1 MTKRNT
7 PKVPILKEVNFGKMQ
22 LCRVEHLLNTF
33 STYLSS
39 KLDSTPCNQNI
50 GEGESNI
57 DDKYVE
63 KVFNKCST
71 RQSCIFPKFTS
82 YRIGT
87 LVIKILVNP
96 SHTLTNFNHTALEN
110 VDVTTYILHPLQC
123 QCQCRSLHCYIA

>member
-1 MTKRNT
+1 
-7 PKVPILKEVNFGKMQ
+7 MQ

-71 RQSCIFPKFTS
+71 RQSCIFLKFAS
-82 YRIGT
+82 YKIGT
-87 LVIKILVNP
+87 LSISYQNILVIVTILKIADIGQN
-96 SHTLTNFNHTALEN
+96 HFLHFTLVQSLQPAL
-110 VDVTTYILHPLQC
+110 H
-123 QCQCRSLHCYIA
+123 SG